1 MDLQDF
7 TQATAHD
14 LLGRSLNEVEEKNA
28 PARLFVA
35 GDVGL
40 LRAAP
45 RVSVVGARRASAQAL
60 AAARVLATWLGERG
74 AIVVSGLAEGVDT
87 MAHETAIAAGA
98 RTIAVLGTALSEV
111 FPAKNRA
118 LQQRIMREHL
128 AVSQFGQGTPVR
140 PGNFPMRNRTMA
152 LLSDAT
158 IIVEASDK
166 SGSLHQG
173 WEALRLGRPLFVMR
187 SQLEDAALAWPR
199 ALERYGA
206 QALDLNEWEVLSEAL
221 PERAYGAD
229 FPLAL

>member
-1 MDLQDF
+1 MDLHDF
-7 TQATAHD
+7 AQATAQE

-35 GDVGL
+35 GDISL
-40 LRAAP
+40 LRASP
-45 RVSVVGARRASAQAL
+45 RVSVVGARRASARGLSTAL
-60 AAARVLATWLGERG
+60 SLSAWLVERG
-74 AIVVSGLAEGVDT
+74 VIIVSGLAEGVDT
-87 MAHETAIAAGA
+87 IAHQTAIDAG
-98 RTIAVLGTALSEV
+98 RTIAVLGTALSDV

-118 LQQRIMREHL
+118 LQQRVMREHL
-128 AVSQFGQGTPVR
+128 AVSQFALGMPSR
-140 PGNFPMRNRTMA
+140 PANFPMRNRTMA

-158 IIVEASDK
+158 IIVEAGEK

-187 SQLEDAALAWPR
+187 SQLEDPALTWPR
-199 ALERYGA
+199 ELERYGA
-206 QALDLNEWEVLSEAL
+206 QPLDLNEWEVLSEAL

>member
-1 MDLQDF
+1 MDLHDF
-7 TQATAHD
+7 AQATAQE
-14 LLGRSLNEVEEKNA
+14 LLGRSLNEVEGKNA
-28 PARLFVA
+28 PAQLFVA
-35 GDVGL
+35 GDVSL
-40 LRAAP
+40 LRASP
-45 RVSVVGARRASAQAL
+45 RVSVVGARRASAL
-60 AAARVLATWLGERG
+60 GLSTARSLSAWLVERG
-74 AIVVSGLAEGVDT
+74 VIIVSGLAEGVDT
-87 MAHETAIAAGA
+87 VAHQAAIDAG

-118 LQQRIMREHL
+118 LQLRIMREHL
-128 AVSQFGQGTPVR
+128 AVSQFAPGTPSR
-140 PGNFPMRNRTMA
+140 PANFPMRNRAMA

-158 IIVEASDK
+158 IIVEAGEK

-187 SQLEDAALAWPR
+187 SQLEDPALTWPR
-199 ALERYGA
+199 ELERYGA

>member
-1 MDLQDF
+1 MDLHDF
-7 TQATAHD
+7 AQATAQE

-35 GDVGL
+35 GDISL
-40 LRAAP
+40 LRASP
-45 RVSVVGARRASAQAL
+45 RVSVVGARRASARGLSTAL
-60 AAARVLATWLGERG
+60 SLSAWLVERG
-74 AIVVSGLAEGVDT
+74 VIIVSGLAEGVDT
-87 MAHETAIAAGA
+87 IAHQTAIDAG
-98 RTIAVLGTALSEV
+98 RTIAVLGTALSDV

-118 LQQRIMREHL
+118 LQQRVMREHL
-128 AVSQFGQGTPVR
+128 AVSQFATGMPAR
-140 PGNFPMRNRTMA
+140 PANFPMRNRTMA

-158 IIVEASDK
+158 IIVEAGEK

-187 SQLEDAALAWPR
+187 SQLEDPALTWPR
-199 ALERYGA
+199 ELDRYGA
-206 QALDLNEWEVLSEAL
+206 QPLDLNEWEVLSEAL

>member
-1 MDLQDF
+1 MDLHDF
-7 TQATAHD
+7 AQATAQE

-35 GDVGL
+35 GDISL
-40 LRAAP
+40 LRASP
-45 RVSVVGARRASAQAL
+45 RVSVVGARRASARGLSTAL
-60 AAARVLATWLGERG
+60 RLSAWLVERG
-74 AIVVSGLAEGVDT
+74 VIIVSGLAEGVDT
-87 MAHETAIAAGA
+87 IAHQTAIDAG
-98 RTIAVLGTALSEV
+98 RTIAVLGTALSDV

-118 LQQRIMREHL
+118 LQQRVMREHL
-128 AVSQFGQGTPVR
+128 AVSQFATGMPAR
-140 PGNFPMRNRTMA
+140 PANFPMRNRTMA

-158 IIVEASDK
+158 IIVEAGEK

-187 SQLEDAALAWPR
+187 SQLEDPALTWPR
-199 ALERYGA
+199 ELDRYGA
-206 QALDLNEWEVLSEAL
+206 QPLDLNEWEVLSEAL